1 MEVDVIETVLTE
13 VLEELKQLNSKVNSF
28 TAILM
33 EMHEWNNSAMNGVSD
48 KLSQLSTIQME
59 LKALPAQIH
68 FPIEEIRQLK
78 DSLESCQQ
86 QLKQP
91 IRQAVTHHVSKIWMV
106 VAGLFV
112 AFVTVLNFLLASN
125 RRLTSYKAS
134 DIKYRYLQTNYPG
147 LQGLLFTTDS
157 LYELNPDSFVLAV
170 HRKEEQKKLQ
180 MELLQKAIQK
190 ENEAVQ
196 LRKKASE
203 KNVPN

>member
-1 MEVDVIETVLTE
+1 
-13 VLEELKQLNSKVNSF
+13 
-28 TAILM
+28 
-33 EMHEWNNSAMNGVSD
+33 
-48 KLSQLSTIQME
+48 
-59 LKALPAQIH
+59 
-68 FPIEEIRQLK
+68 
-78 DSLESCQQ
+78 
-86 QLKQP
+86 
-91 IRQAVTHHVSKIWMV
+91 MV

-134 DIKYRYLQTNYPG
+134 DIKYRHLKTINYPG
-147 LQGLLFTTDS
+147 VQGLLFTTDS
-157 LYELNPDSFVLAV
+157 LYELKPDSFVLAV